1 MAGLL
6 EISTACNSVFCFP
19 NTTTYTYKERVFTGG
34 LTWKENSH
42 SSTSAFSISQCS
54 FWWPELVCVV
64 FWAAVKYSEKF
75 CSSQGQLNTLAFFF
89 FSFKTGRNNHLVKF
103 SKWLP
108 VTAGKDIT
116 WFWQVRRERRNW
128 SWDFFFFLFH
138 LCTFLPN
145 TERFVFLTGWC
156 RKQHICDPRRKWK
169 MCLITESADI
179 AAFMWISEGNSLKD
193 ASSERIL
200 WLTRSWTLESRGCSL
215 WTKGIFEPTTRYGEE
230 QLVPNRVFLKSRV

>member
-1 MAGLL
+1 MCVSVLCEATLPPKSPCDRPLGCVPSRHCKFGGTRWKEMAGLL
-6 EISTACNSVFCFP
+6 EISTACDSVFCFP

-128 SWDFFFFLFH
+128 SWDFFFFPFSSLYFSSWHQKVCLFDR
-138 LCTFLPN
+138 L
-145 TERFVFLTGWC
+145 
-156 RKQHICDPRRKWK
+156 
-169 MCLITESADI
+169 M
-179 AAFMWISEGNSLKD
+179 
-193 ASSERIL
+193 
-200 WLTRSWTLESRGCSL
+200 
-215 WTKGIFEPTTRYGEE
+215 
-230 QLVPNRVFLKSRV
+230 